1 MRRAK
6 GGQVTKAAKRAKAQ
20 KAEAER
26 DDILT
31 KFCAEAFMV
40 PPSITEEM
48 AQKRKSYVRSLLPRG
63 TAFDRYYPEVVIS
76 YATGRREQDCQGAGP
91 GMYYAVGFISFL
103 DQCGVQCFSGLHV
116 PPGTDWKV
124 FMLRLK
130 GRHAKAKVLIVL
142 KTKSFYESAPCLKE
156 LSCAIDQKIPVIPI
170 VLEENL
176 PDKQDQWKK
185 LTDQDS
191 EVMIAK
197 VQEHLGKI
205 NDIPDAGTLLT
216 VPEALD
222 EILEEI
228 NTHVPFMEKAVAL
241 AAPDPVPALA
251 LHYAIGNSV
260 FVKHSHGAESLA
272 YVKEYDAE
280 MALYKVEIETL
291 GSGQTQKC
299 HDKDLRAANVG
310 LIEGLIDS
318 ARAALLTFQAGSS
331 MQQPASCI
339 GVL

>member
-1 MRRAK
+1 MANQMPNAFTEQMAQ
-6 GGQVTKAAKRAKAQ
+6 QVTQR
-20 KAEAER
+20 
-26 DDILT
+26 I
-31 KFCAEAFMV
+31 
-40 PPSITEEM
+40 
-48 AQKRKSYVRSLLPRG
+48 RSQLPTG
-63 TAFDRYYPEVVIS
+63 TAFDEFYPKVVVS
-76 YATGRREQDCQGAGP
+76 HATGRRRDPSVARSKWTAKVGWSDCAGAGP
-91 GMYYAVGFISFL
+91 GMFYAAGFL
-103 DQCGVQCFSGLHV
+103 EVLHQCGLQCFSGLHV
-116 PPGTDWKV
+116 PAGVDWEV

-142 KTKSFYESAPCLKE
+142 KTKAFYESEPCLKE

-216 VPEALD
+216 VPEALE

-228 NTHVPFMEKAVAL
+228 NKHVPFMEKAVAS
-241 AAPDPVPALA
+241 AGPDPVPALA
-251 LHYAIGNSV
+251 LHYAVGSSV
-260 FVKHSHGAESLA
+260 FMKRSNGAETLA

-280 MALYKVEIETL
+280 MALYTVEIDTL
-291 GSGQTQKC
+291 GSGKTEKC

-310 LIEGLIDS
+310 LIEGLIGS
-318 ARAALLTFQAGSS
+318 ARAALLTLQAGGSL
-331 MQQPASCI
+331 AA
-339 GVL
+339 